1 MLDTYNIPTLFVT
14 ITFNERWEP
23 YTRILAHG
31 RQDAGIPSDRPWE
44 AVQYYYERLYWLKK
58 RFLRNPELSRYG
70 ALKEIVQRQEFQLR
84 GAIHSHCLL
93 WCGKSTRDL
102 IEQSYV
108 RADLPDPEAEPLLH
122 SLVQKY
128 QIHTCRDDICGG
140 PQAPTG
146 QCRKG
151 FPAPLAAATSQ
162 VTGQLRYTYQRLTEA
177 DRYVVP
183 YNAELLLFWDGH
195 CNVQYCTS
203 TGLAKYISKYVTK
216 SEPNSLVNVHSQDH
230 VTSHILARRMGSMEV
245 MVMALGHPI
254 FQMSSGSMYLPTA
267 LPGMRNS
274 TVRPPWEVE
283 DDPENPY
290 YHDAIEKYFAR
301 PQVNDIIESTYFL
314 YYTNY
319 QVSKKRIRN
328 TSGWRNGWQ
337 DSNGY
342 WIYKRAKVRIYIC
355 PFISS
360 FSYPLIL
367 YEAYS
372 DPLKLPA
379 ALRRRCF
386 FLC

>member
-1 MLDTYNIPTLFVT
+1 V
-14 ITFNERWEP
+14 
-23 YTRILAHG
+23 
-31 RQDAGIPSDRPWE
+31 
-44 AVQYYYERLYWLKK
+44 YWLKK

-108 RADLPDPEAEPLLH
+108 RADLLDPRTEPLLH

-128 QIHTCRDDICGG
+128 QIHTCRDDVCGG
-140 PQAPTG
+140 SQAPTG

-162 VTGQLRYTYQRLTEA
+162 VTGQLRYTYQRLKEA

-195 CNVQYCTS
+195 CNVQYYTS
-203 TGLAKYISKYVTK
+203 TSLAKYISKYVTK

-230 VTSHILARRMGSMEV
+230 VTSYILARRMGSMEV

-254 FQMSSGSMYLPTA
+254 FQMSSGSMYLPTT

-283 DDPENPY
+283 ADPENPY
-290 YHDAIEKYFAR
+290 YHDAIEKYFAQ
-301 PQVNDIIESTYFL
+301 PQVNNIIESTYFL

-328 TSGWRNGWQ
+328 TSG
-337 DSNGY
+337 
-342 WIYKRAKVRIYIC
+342 
-355 PFISS
+355 
-360 FSYPLIL
+360 
-367 YEAYS
+367 
-372 DPLKLPA
+372 
-379 ALRRRCF
+379 
-386 FLC
+386 